1 MKFAH
6 FSCPWKTTITNLKG
20 LLRAQGKKRSF
31 LIYPQMFG
39 ILQVVTYT
47 RKMCGSFPEAYNR
60 NDFRHLQQKH

>member
-6 FSCPWKTTITNLKG
+6 FSCPWKTIITNLKG

-39 ILQVVTYT
+39 ILQVVTYIQE
-47 RKMCGSFPEAYNR
+47 KCVDPFL
-60 NDFRHLQQKH
+60 RHIIGKI